1 MDPTRLLRL
10 CGTLTKRTQDGTRD
24 ANDELVVTTTTE
36 TVRCWVQP
44 SSSRSTSDE
53 DAAGQNTTV
62 GRWIGYFPA
71 GVTIEGWDKL
81 TVGGI
86 DYEFVGPAQPWTHPR
101 TGTDVYQAA
110 GLERIR

>member
-24 ANDELVVTTTTE
+24 ANDELEVTTTTE

-44 SSSRSTSDE
+44 SASRSTADE
-53 DAAGQNTTV
+53 TTAGQNTTV
-62 GRWIGYFPA
+62 GRWVGYFPA
-71 GVTIEGWDKL
+71 AVTLEGWDKL

-101 TGTDVYQAA
+101 TGCDVYQAA
-110 GLERIR
+110 ALERIR